1 MVLTLFFSAKVSIL
15 IDTLSGPTTP
25 RLPAHRFES
34 ESHRRHGS
42 QKSCRRRFSLC
53 APRPLSLESLFR
65 PDCPPEPFQAL
76 VSEGGL
82 RCIRVLGRPPCV
94 PSDGRG
100 REPRSPSFLPTQFR
114 AALPSRHR
122 VSTSG

>member
-1 MVLTLFFSAKVSIL
+1 MILTLFFSAKVSIL
-15 IDTLSGPTTP
+15 IDTLSGNGPTTP
-25 RLPAHRFES
+25 RLRV
-34 ESHRRHGS
+34 RRCECGWRRRRGS
-42 QKSCRRRFSLC
+42 QKSCRPRFFPC

-122 VSTSG
+122 V